1 MQNVI
6 LRVILSRNAKSTYH
20 LLSTFTSLRAFEC
33 RHMAVTED
41 FTMRMF
47 YHSVRMSIKEAYV
60 SKTTKKDI
68 H

>member
-1 MQNVI
+1 
-6 LRVILSRNAKSTYH
+6 
-20 LLSTFTSLRAFEC
+20 
-33 RHMAVTED
+33 MAVTED